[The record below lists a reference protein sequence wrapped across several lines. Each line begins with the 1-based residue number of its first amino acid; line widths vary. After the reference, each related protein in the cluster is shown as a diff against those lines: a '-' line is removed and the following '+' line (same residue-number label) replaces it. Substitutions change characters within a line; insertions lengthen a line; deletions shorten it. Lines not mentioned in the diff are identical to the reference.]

1 MTNRD
6 TFIKKISQIAL
17 EATLLE
23 VSTHPKPGLVTPFSN
38 GSHKDMSYVTFMK
51 SASYIA
57 PYFSEFINI
66 GIIYSENILDKL
78 RPIGLIAEK
87 DMFYATDGVN
97 THKGLIFLLGVI
109 CAGCGVLFRENKA
122 INRISIS
129 KIVSEIT
136 EGIVERELNNYDEK
150 KGMTNGQRIYKKY
163 GLTGIRG
170 EVEGGLKSIIDYA
183 LPTFEKYNK
192 RLSINDTLVNTLLSL
207 MTVVDDTTV
216 VHRTSIEGLNFV
228 KKHSKIAL
236 ELGGMATKE
245 GVDYIENLDRKFKE
259 RNISPGGCA
268 DLLAA
273 TYMIYKI
280 EAIWRNEYADFT
292 FINYQSQQEIY

>member
-1 MTNRD
+1 MINRE

-17 EATLLE
+17 EATLFE

-38 GSHKDMSYVTFMK
+38 GSHNDMCYVTFLR
-51 SASYIA
+51 SASSIA
-57 PYFSEFINI
+57 PYFSEFIKA
-66 GIIYSENILDKL
+66 GILFKENVLDNL
-78 RPIGLIAEK
+78 RPIGIMAEK
-87 DMFYATDGVN
+87 DMFCVTGGVN
-97 THKGLIFLLGVI
+97 THKGLVFLLGVI
-109 CAGCGVLFRENKA
+109 CAGCGALFRKNKE
-122 INRISIS
+122 INRYTIANEI
-129 KIVSEIT
+129 SEIT
-136 EGIVERELNNYDEK
+136 KGIVEKELDNYDEK

-170 EVEGGLKSIIDYA
+170 EVEGGLKSIIDFA
-183 LPTFEKYNK
+183 LPTLEKYNK
-192 RLSINDTLVNTLLSL
+192 KLSLNDMLVNTLLSL

-216 VHRTSIEGLNFV
+216 VHRASIEGLEFV

-236 ELGGMATKE
+236 GLGGMATKE
-245 GVDYIENLDRKFKE
+245 GIEYIEKMDREFKE

-280 EAIWRNEYADFT
+280 EEIWRNEYADFT
-292 FINYQSQQEIY
+292 FINYQSQ